1 MTAKWKL
8 FINVNCALHVKEKK
22 NKTNWWVC
30 PFPACF
36 LLRGSWRGEGVFPS
50 PNSAQIPVPS
60 PIFTTNPIPSSTKLF
75 YIELV
80 EPRNYRKAPF
90 VLRTQDQLE
99 MFKKHD
105 CKSLSVRVIR
115 PEWWP
120 LTYSLT
126 YLVFIL
132 TPPTWNPQILAS
144 Y

>member
-1 MTAKWKL
+1 MTVKWKL
-8 FINVNCALHVKEKK
+8 FINVNCALHVKEKNTK
-22 NKTNWWVC
+22 QIGGFVRFQLASFWEG
-30 PFPACF
+30 PE
-36 LLRGSWRGEGVFPS
+36 GGEGVFPS